1 MLTTAYLAYVLACTA
16 IIIVPSPTVTIII
29 ANSLRY
35 GPRAGLLNVIGT
47 QLGLRV
53 WLTIALL
60 GLSAIIHSL
69 GIWYDLLRLA
79 GAAYLV
85 WLGIKLWRSRGAI
98 MLSDAPPPRG
108 GFVAQGFF
116 VILSNPK
123 VLIVFGALI
132 PQFADPNV
140 EFTRQII
147 WLGMTFM
154 ALATLFDAFYALLAG
169 QLRTALSQSRVR
181 WIELGSG
188 AFLIAGGLWLA
199 LNVI

>member
-16 IIIVPSPTVTIII
+16 IIIVPGPTVTIII

-35 GPRAGLLNVIGT
+35 GPRAGLLNVVGT
-47 QLGLRV
+47 QLGLLV
-53 WLTIALL
+53 WLTIAIL

-69 GIWYDLLRLA
+69 GFWYYLIRLA
-79 GAAYLV
+79 GAGYLV
-85 WLGIKLWRSRGAI
+85 WLGFKLWRSRGA
-98 MLSDAPPPRG
+98 MLLGDAPPPRG
-108 GFVAQGFF
+108 GFVAQGCF

-132 PQFADPNV
+132 PQFADPTM
-140 EFTRQII
+140 EFTRQVI

-154 ALATLFDAFYALLAG
+154 ALATLLDGFYALLAG
-169 QLRTALSQSRVR
+169 QLRTALSQARVR

-188 AFLIAGGLWLA
+188 AFLMAGGLWLA
-199 LNVI
+199 LKVF